1 MNKYIHTISRAA
13 IAVAAIGA
21 GTAAAHAD
29 IFESLYDRK
38 GIEVVYLNS
47 MVLNDVNL
55 SDYVYTGGNDFDM
68 AFDKL
73 NSMTII
79 SAEKGAADIKALSKD
94 INNIIKNITPSPE
107 TIVRVIEPDER
118 VTIYG
123 VPSQAGSS
131 TITRMIILSQDD
143 DELNLINIDG
153 CITISN

>member
-21 GTAAAHAD
+21 STAAAHAD